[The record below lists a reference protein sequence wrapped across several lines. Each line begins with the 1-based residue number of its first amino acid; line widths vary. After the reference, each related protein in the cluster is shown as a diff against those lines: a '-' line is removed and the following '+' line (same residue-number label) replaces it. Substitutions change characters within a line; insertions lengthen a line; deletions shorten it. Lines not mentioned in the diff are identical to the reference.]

1 MQKRKLKKE
10 LGLFSVFSISTGAMF
25 SSGFFLLPGLAAQY
39 TGPSVF
45 LAYFI
50 SGLLIVPAMLSIAE
64 ITTAVP
70 KAGGAYYIIDRTFGP
85 LFGTAG
91 GLGTYFALVLKSAF
105 ALIGI
110 GAYSSLIF
118 DIPIKP
124 VAIILTILFTIINIL
139 GSKKGSLLQNLFVIL
154 IISVLSLIIVDGL
167 FQIFQQGTLFPDANQ
182 NFSSF
187 FKEGVEGLF
196 ATVGFVFVSYTG
208 LTKIASVAEE
218 IKNPERNIPL
228 GMIISLTVT
237 ILIYVLGTF
246 LMVVFIEGEE
256 FVSDLTP
263 VATLAY
269 HTINWMPSKIIILIV
284 VLAAMAAFAST
295 GNAGILS
302 SSRYPLAMSRD
313 KILPPV
319 FGKIDGKFHVPVLS
333 ILITA
338 SIIILIILF
347 VSEEGIAKMA
357 SAFQLFIFIFINLAV
372 IVFRESKIE
381 SYDPG
386 FLSPIYPWVQ
396 VFGIF
401 TSFILIIYMGWAPTL
416 FSLLL
421 IVISIA
427 WYNYYVRNKVT
438 RKGAVYHWFA
448 LLGQHKHE
456 QIENEFLHIIKDKGL
471 REKDKFDR
479 LITDANII
487 FLPKRTSD
495 KKIKSFDK
503 LVDKISEEIAT
514 SRQISKN
521 SLIYEFKKG
530 SVFDPELVIPNISIS
545 FASCDKSANSFAY
558 IVLSKKGIEK
568 KVQKHGIHSTDKI
581 NVFFFIVA
589 PREDSKLLVRIL
601 SGLIDIAERE
611 DFLDNLLSKRTE
623 KEVKEYLLHNDRYIN
638 ITLDANNP
646 FHRNYINKKVKEI
659 IVPKGILLAI
669 IERGNETIT
678 PDGDTVLKDKDT
690 LTIIGNPKR
699 LKLFQSKMIILEKKS
714 KK

>member
-302 SSRYPLAMSRD
+302 SSRYPLAMSR
-313 KILPPV
+313 
-319 FGKIDGKFHVPVLS
+319 
-333 ILITA
+333 
-338 SIIILIILF
+338 
-347 VSEEGIAKMA
+347 
-357 SAFQLFIFIFINLAV
+357 
-372 IVFRESKIE
+372 
-381 SYDPG
+381 
-386 FLSPIYPWVQ
+386 
-396 VFGIF
+396 
-401 TSFILIIYMGWAPTL
+401 
-416 FSLLL
+416 
-421 IVISIA
+421 
-427 WYNYYVRNKVT
+427 
-438 RKGAVYHWFA
+438 
-448 LLGQHKHE
+448 
-456 QIENEFLHIIKDKGL
+456 
-471 REKDKFDR
+471 
-479 LITDANII
+479 
-487 FLPKRTSD
+487 
-495 KKIKSFDK
+495 
-503 LVDKISEEIAT
+503 
-514 SRQISKN
+514 
-521 SLIYEFKKG
+521 
-530 SVFDPELVIPNISIS
+530 
-545 FASCDKSANSFAY
+545 
-558 IVLSKKGIEK
+558 
-568 KVQKHGIHSTDKI
+568 
-581 NVFFFIVA
+581 
-589 PREDSKLLVRIL
+589 
-601 SGLIDIAERE
+601 
-611 DFLDNLLSKRTE
+611 
-623 KEVKEYLLHNDRYIN
+623 
-638 ITLDANNP
+638 
-646 FHRNYINKKVKEI
+646 
-659 IVPKGILLAI
+659 
-669 IERGNETIT
+669 
-678 PDGDTVLKDKDT
+678 
-690 LTIIGNPKR
+690 
-699 LKLFQSKMIILEKKS
+699 
-714 KK
+714 